1 MALLLAAL
9 FLFTD
14 TICLSQLIFGMP
26 CPGCGLT
33 RATLAFL
40 ALDFLKA
47 FQMHPLVILAWIDVA
62 MVAILIVTGKY
73 RKPIVIFLSL
83 SLIAL
88 IGVYVWRMTTLY
100 PTVQPMVP
108 FKDALVNQVIR
119 LFKP

>member
-9 FLFTD
+9 FLLTD
-14 TICLSQLIFGMP
+14 TICLSQLILGLP

-33 RATLAFL
+33 RATLALL
-40 ALDFLKA
+40 ALDFPKA

-62 MVAILIVTGKY
+62 VVAILIVTGRH
-73 RKPIVIFLSL
+73 RKPIVIFLSF

-100 PTVQPMVP
+100 PHIQPMVP
-108 FKDALVNQVIR
+108 FKDALVNQIVR
-119 LFKP
+119 RFNH

>member
-1 MALLLAAL
+1 
-9 FLFTD
+9 
-14 TICLSQLIFGMP
+14 MP

-62 MVAILIVTGKY
+62 LVAILIVTGKY